1 MNTSKSKNKQSQL
14 EAGSPLFGR
23 GFGGRL
29 FTMAWRNI
37 WRNKRRTLITVASIF
52 FGVLLST
59 FMTSMQEGTYSKMID
74 NVVGFYSGYIQI
86 HHPEYWENKTIDY
99 TFAPNDSL
107 KQVLASNPSVVSYVP
122 RLESFA
128 LMSYKSGTKGAALIG
143 IDPEKENKMSNLSN
157 WIVKGTYLKPGDD
170 GILLAVNLAK
180 NLGIDV
186 NDTLVLISQGY
197 HGTTAAALFP
207 VRGILKFPAPTMNNL
222 GGYIDIQQA
231 QNFFSVPGKYTSLV
245 LMVNDYGKVNQVKHK
260 LKLELG
266 KQFEIMTWDEMD
278 PVTKNMI
285 DADRSGAYI
294 TKGILY
300 VLVGFG
306 IFGTVIMMMAER
318 RKEMGIMIAIGMQKS
333 RLSKILFYE
342 TTLLGFVGVLAGFI
356 VSFPL
361 ILYLVYHPVPI
372 TGEAAKA
379 YEQFGFEAAMY
390 FSAQWFV
397 FARQV
402 LIVFILT
409 LTVYLYPLVKTY
421 KLKLIKSLHS

>member
-1 MNTSKSKNKQSQL
+1 MFSNLNL
-14 EAGSPLFGR
+14 
-23 GFGGRL
+23 
-29 FTMAWRNI
+29 AWRNI

-59 FMTSMQEGTYSKMID
+59 LMTSMQEGIYSKMID

-86 HHPEYWENKTIDY
+86 HHPDYWENKTIDY
-99 TFAPNDSL
+99 TFTPNDSL
-107 KQVLASNPSVVSYVP
+107 LQALDKNQSVTSFVE
-122 RLESFA
+122 RLESFT
-128 LMSYKSGTKGAALIG
+128 LMSYKTNTKGAALIG
-143 IDPEKENKMSNLSN
+143 IDPEKENQLTHLSH
-157 WIVKGTYLKPGDD
+157 WIEKGTYLKPGDN

-180 NLGIDV
+180 NLGVDV

-197 HGTTAAALFP
+197 HGVSAAALFP
-207 VRGILKFPAPTMNNL
+207 VRGILRFPAPTMNSL
-222 GGYIDIQQA
+222 GGYIDIAAA
-231 QNFFSVPGKYTSLV
+231 QEFFSVPDKYTSLV
-245 LMVNDYGKVNQVKHK
+245 VMVDDYSKVNQIRHRMKS
-260 LKLELG
+260 ELG
-266 KQFEIMTWDEMD
+266 KQYEIMTWDEMD

-318 RKEMGIMIAIGMQKS
+318 RKEMGIMIAIGMQKG

-342 TTLLGFVGVLAGFI
+342 TTLLGLVGVLAGFA

-361 ILYLVYHPVPI
+361 ILYLVYHPIPL

-379 YEQFGFEAAMY
+379 YEQFGFEAALF

-402 LIVFILT
+402 LIIFIIT
-409 LTVYLYPLVKTY
+409 VTVYIYPLVKIFS
-421 KLKLIKSLHS
+421 LKLTKALHS

>member
-1 MNTSKSKNKQSQL
+1 MGTNI
-14 EAGSPLFGR
+14 
-23 GFGGRL
+23 RL
-29 FTMAWRNI
+29 AWRNI

-52 FGVLLST
+52 FGVLLSS
-59 FMTSMQEGTYSKMID
+59 FMTSMQEGTYTKMID

-99 TFAPNDSL
+99 TFATNDTLEQAILNNKSIT
-107 KQVLASNPSVVSYVP
+107 SFVP

-128 LMSYKSGTKGAALIG
+128 LMSFKTSTKGAALIG
-143 IDPEKENKMSNLSN
+143 IDPEKENQMTNLSH
-157 WIVKGTYLKPGDD
+157 WIEKGSYLKPGDK
-170 GILLAVNLAK
+170 GIILAVNLAK
-180 NLGIDV
+180 NLGVDIG
-186 NDTLVLISQGY
+186 DTLVLISQGY
-197 HGTTAAALFP
+197 HGISAAALFP

-222 GGYIDIQQA
+222 GGYIDIHAA
-231 QNFFSVPGKYTSLV
+231 QDFFSVPEKYTSMV
-245 LMVNDYGKVNQVKHK
+245 LMVKDYGKVNHIKHQ
-260 LKLELG
+260 LKAELG
-266 KQFEIMTWDEMD
+266 EQYEIMTWDEMD

-342 TTLLGFVGVLAGFI
+342 TTLLGLVGVFAGFV
-356 VSFPL
+356 VSLPL
-361 ILYLVYHPVPI
+361 ILYLVYHPVPL

-409 LTVYLYPLVKTY
+409 MIVYLYPLVKTM
-421 KLKLIKSLHS
+421 KLKLIKALHS

>member
-1 MNTSKSKNKQSQL
+1 MTINRKNNKQRFST
-14 EAGSPLFGR
+14 PLFR
-23 GFGGRL
+23 GGGGRL
-29 FTMAWRNI
+29 FILAWRNI

-99 TFAPNDSL
+99 TFASTDSL
-107 KQVLASNPSVVSYVP
+107 ENVLKNNPSVTSFVP
-122 RLESFA
+122 RLESFS
-128 LMSYKSGTKGAALIG
+128 LMSFKTNTKGAALIG
-143 IDPEKENKMSNLSN
+143 IDPEKENKMTNLSH
-157 WIVKGTYLKPGDD
+157 WIEKGTYLKPGDK

-180 NLGIDV
+180 NLGV
-186 NDTLVLISQGY
+186 EVGDTLVLISQGY
-197 HGTTAAALFP
+197 HGISAAALFP
-207 VRGILKFPAPTMNNL
+207 VRGILKFPAPAMNSL
-222 GGYIDIQQA
+222 GGYIDIHAA
-231 QNFFSVPGKYTSLV
+231 QDFFSVPNKYTSLV
-245 LMVNDYGKVNQVKHK
+245 LMVDDYGKVNQIKHK
-260 LKLELG
+260 LKIDLG
-266 KQFEIMTWDEMD
+266 KKYEIMSWDEMD

-300 VLVGFG
+300 ALVGFG

-333 RLSKILFYE
+333 RLSIILFYE
-342 TTLLGFVGVLAGFI
+342 TTLLGLVGVFAGFA
-356 VSFPL
+356 VSLPL
-361 ILYLVYHPVPI
+361 IIYLVFHPVPI
-372 TGEAAKA
+372 TGEMAKA
-379 YEQFGFEAAMY
+379 YEQFGFEPAMY

-402 LIVFILT
+402 LIIFIIT
-409 LTVYLYPLVKTY
+409 MTVYIYPLVKTY
-421 KLKLIKSLHS
+421 KLKLINALHS

>member
-1 MNTSKSKNKQSQL
+1 MTTNIKL
-14 EAGSPLFGR
+14 
-23 GFGGRL
+23 
-29 FTMAWRNI
+29 AWRNI

-74 NVVGFYSGYIQI
+74 NVVGFYSGYIQV

-99 TFAPNDSL
+99 TFSPNDSL
-107 KQVLASNPSVVSYVP
+107 KDAISRNPGITSHVP
-122 RLESFA
+122 RLESFS
-128 LMSYKSGTKGAALIG
+128 LMSFKTNTKGAALIG
-143 IDPEKENKMSNLSN
+143 IDPEKENQMSNLSH
-157 WIVKGTYLKPGDD
+157 WIEKGSYLKPGDD

-180 NLGIDV
+180 NLGV
-186 NDTLVLISQGY
+186 EVGDTLVLISQGY
-197 HGTTAAALFP
+197 HGATAAALFP

-245 LMVNDYGKVNQVKHK
+245 LMVNDYGKVNQIKHR
-260 LKLELG
+260 LKAELG
-266 KQFEIMTWDEMD
+266 NQFEIMSWDEMD

-300 VLVGFG
+300 VLIGFG
-306 IFGTVIMMMAER
+306 IFGTVIMMMADR
-318 RKEMGIMIAIGMQKS
+318 RKEMAIMVAIGMQKS

-342 TTLLGFVGVLAGFI
+342 TTLLGLTGVLAGFA
-356 VSFPL
+356 VSLPL
-361 ILYLVYHPVPI
+361 VSYLVYHPIPI

-390 FSAQWFV
+390 FSGKWFV
-397 FARQV
+397 FARQL
-402 LIVFILT
+402 LIVFIISMV
-409 LTVYLYPLVKTY
+409 VYIYPLVKTFSM
-421 KLKLIKSLHS
+421 KLIKALHS